1 MFTPKSFPIKLND
14 STTELEE
21 EAKSFQSALL
31 TRGMHKTG
39 RVKNFRNM
47 ILERPKNPYSTR
59 ATEVLAKAILMNPLQ
74 SHGSWG
80 VIVSDEDLYRDGLAT
95 RLYVCMPDETVV
107 ILYVYSDLSCTIT
120 LPTDR
125 EEIVRAVTLP
135 FKMISARMMHRSK
148 TGALKVSV
156 KGGGGLTNKYVYLQ
170 AGSGRAE
177 KIDINKPNHAEF
189 IQDLGYEIEAIL
201 SEIPLAAPVY
211 DIKLVD
217 IPKDS
222 SGGEYLWVN
231 VSAELTKG
239 INAGQLSW
247 LMRGNIT
254 IHDVHLQFVKAD
266 VDTLLRLRELCDIL
280 AGLAKLKAG
289 LSGKRME
296 RHLMLNSSNPISG
309 TNRMLLILQTF
320 QGLLAEECQ
329 EEDGVAVSDED
340 YIAFIDAFSKLFQE
354 KAEFC
359 AQALDG
365 YLYLFGTGKPGSWVP
380 FNMATVHLSQLRDDV
395 PAEILEARAEFQARR
410 LKQAWEKCTI
420 R

>member
-125 EEIVRAVTLP
+125 KEIVRAVTLP
-135 FKMISARMMHRSK
+135 FKMISARIMHRNK
-148 TGALKVSV
+148 TGVLKVST
-156 KGGGGLTNKYVYLQ
+156 KGGTGSTRKHVYLQ
-170 AGSGRAE
+170 AGSGKAE
-177 KIDINKPNHAEF
+177 KIDINMPNHAEF

-201 SEIPLAAPVY
+201 TEIPLTAPVY

-217 IPKDS
+217 IPKGS
-222 SGGEYLWVN
+222 AGEECLWVH
-231 VSAELTKG
+231 VSAELSRE
-239 INAGQLSW
+239 ISPGQLSW

-266 VDTLLRLRELCDIL
+266 VATLLRLRDLCDIL
-280 AGLAKLKAG
+280 ADLAKLKAG
-289 LSGKRME
+289 LSSKEMARY
-296 RHLMLNSSNPISG
+296 LMINGSSPISG
-309 TNRMLLILQTF
+309 ANGMLVIQQTF
-320 QGLLAEECQ
+320 QSLLAEKRLEA
-329 EEDGVAVSDED
+329 DGATMSTED
-340 YIAFIDAFSKLFQE
+340 YIAYMDAFSALFQE

-359 AQALDG
+359 AKALEG
-365 YLYLFGTGKPGSWVP
+365 YLYLFGTGTPGSWVP
-380 FNMATVHLSQLRDDV
+380 FNMATIPLCQLSDNV
-395 PAEILEARAEFQARR
+395 PIETLEARADFQARR
-410 LKQAWEKCTI
+410 LKKAWEKCTI